1 VDLKSIEMK
10 IPEDSM
16 FPRLKDDLVDQI
28 KKSIQ
33 TEYNKL
39 LQGTESLPV
48 NRTKSRQHTK
58 CLQVYPIG

>member
-1 VDLKSIEMK
+1 VDLKSVEMK
-10 IPEDSM
+10 IPEDNM

-39 LQGTESLPV
+39 LQGTL
-48 NRTKSRQHTK
+48 
-58 CLQVYPIG
+58 